1 MISNIDPDFYS
12 DNPKILSMRDGVAKA
27 LLDIGEQD
35 EKVIVLTADLSSS
48 VRTDLFEKEIG
59 FPRFIDVGIAEQNL
73 VTVASGL
80 AASGLL
86 PYVAAYSAFSPG
98 RNWEQIRTTICLNN
112 QPVKIIGSH
121 VGITVGPD
129 GATHQMLEDIA
140 LMRVLPNMQVFSPC
154 DAIEAENILKAIKDS
169 NIPAY
174 VRISREKTTILTP
187 DNQDFAIGKSY
198 LYKEGKDVLLIG
210 TGLLTQTL
218 LKVAKRLALDNIDA
232 SVLHVPTIKPFLDV
246 DYLKELARKHKFV
259 VTAEEH
265 QKAGGMGSMI
275 LEKLA
280 EEIDIKIK
288 VLGIDDKFGQS
299 GKAKELLTYYELDEN
314 SIYNKVKQFIDRK

>member
-1 MISNIDPDFYS
+1 MISNIDPDLYS

-27 LLDIGEQD
+27 LLDIGKQD

-187 DNQDFAIGKSY
+187 DNQDFVIGKSY

-218 LKVAKRLALDNIDA
+218 LKVAERLALDNIDA

-246 DYLKELARKHKFV
+246 GYLKELARKHKFV

-265 QKAGGMGSMI
+265 QRAGGMGSMI